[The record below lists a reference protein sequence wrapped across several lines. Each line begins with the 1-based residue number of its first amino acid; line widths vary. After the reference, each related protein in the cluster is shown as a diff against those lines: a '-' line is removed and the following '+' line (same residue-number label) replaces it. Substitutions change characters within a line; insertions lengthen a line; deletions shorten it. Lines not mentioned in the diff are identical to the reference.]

1 MCAVVPV
8 RELNTRGCG
17 GGRAVVGLARL
28 VCEPDQVGWI
38 WSEIGGSEAIL
49 KDNSEVLYRF
59 IDLG

>member
-1 MCAVVPV
+1 M
-8 RELNTRGCG
+8 
-17 GGRAVVGLARL
+17 VGLARL